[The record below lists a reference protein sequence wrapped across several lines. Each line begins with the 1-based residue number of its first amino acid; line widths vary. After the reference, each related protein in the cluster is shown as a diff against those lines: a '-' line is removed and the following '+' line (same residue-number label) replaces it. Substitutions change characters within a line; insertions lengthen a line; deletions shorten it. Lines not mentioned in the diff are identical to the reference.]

1 MVQSYNP
8 RGQTSFAWMDVE
20 LDGCIIWSPL
30 ARSLWIDI
38 WASLP
43 RSDVDGIEQADILDL
58 PPECARP
65 PAEPGVEGKER
76 GEKEGEMK
84 GGRGDGCRMF
94 RRTNGPPLLLAF
106 PCEEKKKSKGKK
118 ASGSVAY
125 CSRSLHHYY

>member
-1 MVQSYNP
+1 MHNLVP
-8 RGQTSFAWMDVE
+8 T
-20 LDGCIIWSPL
+20 
-30 ARSLWIDI
+30 RSLWIDI

-58 PPECARP
+58 PPECAG
-65 PAEPGVEGKER
+65 PGVEGKER

-118 ASGSVAY
+118 ASGSVAS
-125 CSRSLHHYY
+125 CPRSLHHCY